1 VDITLLGQAAQIGAA
16 NGGTAEQVLFWVLAP
31 VALGS
36 AVLMVLSRNAV
47 HAALWLVLDFF
58 CLAVFYAALDAPFLA
73 AVQVI
78 VYTGA
83 IMVLFLFVLMLVGVD
98 RDESL
103 METIRGHRLT
113 ALLVALGFAGVLIGG
128 FGRHVLDQPDVGL
141 ADANANGN
149 VFGIAR
155 LLFTDYVLAFE
166 LTSAL
171 LIVAAVGAM
180 VLTHKETVRRPSQR
194 EQSIARFKG
203 SHPSPLPGPGVF
215 VTADAASTPA
225 PLPSGATA
233 WTSVVHRENDEVG
246 PTSGDGSDDGRGAG
260 AP

>member
-1 VDITLLGQAAQIGAA
+1 MIDVLAQAAQDASTG

-31 VALGS
+31 IALGS

-98 RDESL
+98 REESL
-103 METIRGHRLT
+103 VETIRGHRLA
-113 ALLVALGFAGVLIGG
+113 ALVVALGFAGVLIGG
-128 FGRHVLDQPDVGL
+128 FGRSVLDQPDVGL

-149 VFGIAR
+149 VYGIAQR
-155 LLFTDYVLAFE
+155 LFTDYVVAFE

-180 VLTHKETVRRPSQR
+180 VLAHKEAVRRPTQR
-194 EQSIARFKG
+194 EQSIARFRG
-203 SHPSPLPGPGVF
+203 THPTPLPGPGVYAG
-215 VTADAASTPA
+215 TPDTDEPPALAPA
-225 PLPSGATA
+225 PGGPTDIALGSGA
-233 WTSVVHRENDEVG
+233 SE
-246 PTSGDGSDDGRGAG
+246 GS